1 MTTYIGKTTTI
12 ADSVGAIA
20 NVDAIGDLSLTA
32 DEIEDTVYGAGG
44 WKTFVQGLKDAGTFD
59 LTVNYNKDTSGNTRL
74 TQAFVSGDS
83 AQYTITFP
91 DSSTLTFTAFVSGI
105 GSLSPRTKKCSGR
118 SPCGST
124 ARLRPCSVRRPQHD
138 PKRDPGDRRGELH
151 PPLLRRDLDRDRA
164 GVRDEDHRSPE
175 DARRRPETSP

>member
-12 ADSVGAIA
+12 ADSSGNIA

-59 LTVNYNKDTSGNTRL
+59 LTVNYDKDMSGNTRL
-74 TQAFVSGDS
+74 TQAFVSGGS

-91 DSSTLTFTAFVSGI
+91 DSSTLIFSAFVSGVGI
-105 GSLSPRTKKCSGR
+105 AIPKDEKVQRTFTLRIDGK
-118 SPCGST
+118 T
-124 ARLRPCSVRRPQHD
+124 APIFS
-138 PKRDPGDRRGELH
+138 E
-151 PPLLRRDLDRDRA
+151 A
-164 GVRDEDHRSPE
+164 
-175 DARRRPETSP
+175 

>member
-74 TQAFVSGDS
+74 TQAFVCGGS

-91 DSSTLTFTAFVSGI
+91 DSSTLTFTGV
-105 GSLSPRTKKCSGR
+105 C
-118 SPCGST
+118 
-124 ARLRPCSVRRPQHD
+124 VR
-138 PKRDPGDRRGELH
+138 
-151 PPLLRRDLDRDRA
+151 DRDRCPQGRKSA
-164 GVRDEDHRSPE
+164 ADVHPADRRQDS
-175 DARRRPETSP
+175 ARVQ

>member
-12 ADSVGAIA
+12 ADSSGNIA

-59 LTVNYNKDTSGNTRL
+59 LTVNYNKDMSGNTRL
-74 TQAFVSGDS
+74 TQAFVSGGS

-91 DSSTLTFTAFVSGI
+91 DSSTLIFTAFVAGI
-105 GSLSPRTKKCSGR
+105 GIAVPKDEKVQRTFTLRIDGKTPPVFSEA
-118 SPCGST
+118 SST
-124 ARLRPCSVRRPQHD
+124 
-138 PKRDPGDRRGELH
+138 
-151 PPLLRRDLDRDRA
+151 
-164 GVRDEDHRSPE
+164 
-175 DARRRPETSP
+175 

>member
-12 ADSVGAIA
+12 ADSVGTIA

-59 LTVNYNKDTSGNTRL
+59 LTVNYNKDMSGNTRL

-91 DSSTLTFTAFVSGI
+91 DSSTLIFTAFVAGI
-105 GSLSPRTKKCSGR
+105 GIAVPKDEKVQRTFTMRIDGKTPPAFSEA
-118 SPCGST
+118 SST
-124 ARLRPCSVRRPQHD
+124 
-138 PKRDPGDRRGELH
+138 
-151 PPLLRRDLDRDRA
+151 
-164 GVRDEDHRSPE
+164 
-175 DARRRPETSP
+175 

>member
-59 LTVNYNKDTSGNTRL
+59 LTVNYNKDMSGNTRL

-91 DSSTLTFTAFVSGI
+91 DSSTLIFTAFVAGI
-105 GSLSPRTKKCSGR
+105 GIAVPKDEKVQRTFTMRIDGKTPPAFSEA
-118 SPCGST
+118 SST
-124 ARLRPCSVRRPQHD
+124 
-138 PKRDPGDRRGELH
+138 
-151 PPLLRRDLDRDRA
+151 
-164 GVRDEDHRSPE
+164 
-175 DARRRPETSP
+175 

>member
-12 ADSVGAIA
+12 ADSSGNIA
-20 NVDAIGDLSLTA
+20 SVDAIGDLSLTA

-59 LTVNYNKDTSGNTRL
+59 LTVNYDKDMSGNTRL

-91 DSSTLTFTAFVSGI
+91 DSSTLIFTAFVSGVGI
-105 GSLSPRTKKCSGR
+105 ATPKDEKVQRTFTMRIDGKTPPAFSEV
-118 SPCGST
+118 SST
-124 ARLRPCSVRRPQHD
+124 
-138 PKRDPGDRRGELH
+138 
-151 PPLLRRDLDRDRA
+151 
-164 GVRDEDHRSPE
+164 
-175 DARRRPETSP
+175 

>member
-59 LTVNYNKDTSGNTRL
+59 LTVNYNKDMSENTRL

-91 DSSTLTFTAFVSGI
+91 DSSTLIFTAFVAGI
-105 GSLSPRTKKCSGR
+105 GIAVPKDEKVQRTFTLRIDGKTAPAFSEA
-118 SPCGST
+118 SST
-124 ARLRPCSVRRPQHD
+124 
-138 PKRDPGDRRGELH
+138 
-151 PPLLRRDLDRDRA
+151 
-164 GVRDEDHRSPE
+164 
-175 DARRRPETSP
+175 

>member
-12 ADSVGAIA
+12 ADSSGNIA

-59 LTVNYNKDTSGNTRL
+59 LTVNYDKDTSGNTRL
-74 TQAFVSGDS
+74 TQAFVRGGS

-91 DSSTLTFTAFVSGI
+91 DSSTLIFTAFVSGVGI
-105 GSLSPRTKKCSGR
+105 AIPKDEKVQRTFTLRIDGKTPPAFSEA
-118 SPCGST
+118 SST
-124 ARLRPCSVRRPQHD
+124 
-138 PKRDPGDRRGELH
+138 
-151 PPLLRRDLDRDRA
+151 
-164 GVRDEDHRSPE
+164 
-175 DARRRPETSP
+175 

>member
-12 ADSVGAIA
+12 ADSVGVIA

-59 LTVNYNKDTSGNTRL
+59 LTVNYNKDMSGNTRL

-91 DSSTLTFTAFVSGI
+91 DSSTLIFTAFVSGI
-105 GSLSPRTKKCSGR
+105 GIAVPKDEKVQRTFTLRIDGKTPPVFSEA
-118 SPCGST
+118 SST
-124 ARLRPCSVRRPQHD
+124 
-138 PKRDPGDRRGELH
+138 
-151 PPLLRRDLDRDRA
+151 
-164 GVRDEDHRSPE
+164 
-175 DARRRPETSP
+175 

>member
-12 ADSVGAIA
+12 ADSSGNIA

-59 LTVNYNKDTSGNTRL
+59 LTVNYDKDMSGNTRL
-74 TQAFVSGDS
+74 TQAFVSGGS

-91 DSSTLTFTAFVSGI
+91 DSSTLIFTAFV
-105 GSLSPRTKKCSGR
+105 
-118 SPCGST
+118 
-124 ARLRPCSVRRPQHD
+124 
-138 PKRDPGDRRGELH
+138 
-151 PPLLRRDLDRDRA
+151 A
-164 GVRDEDHRSPE
+164 GVGIAVPKDEKVQRTFTLRIDGKTPPAFSE
-175 DARRRPETSP
+175 ASST

>member
-12 ADSVGAIA
+12 ADSSGNIA

-59 LTVNYNKDTSGNTRL
+59 LTVNYDKDMSENARL

-91 DSSTLTFTAFVSGI
+91 DSSTLIFTAFVSGVGI
-105 GSLSPRTKKCSGR
+105 AIPKDEKVQRTFTLRIDGKTAPAFSEA
-118 SPCGST
+118 SST
-124 ARLRPCSVRRPQHD
+124 
-138 PKRDPGDRRGELH
+138 
-151 PPLLRRDLDRDRA
+151 
-164 GVRDEDHRSPE
+164 
-175 DARRRPETSP
+175 